1 MFFVSTSVMLTKKVI
16 VTYKY
21 LKQDNSKFNSKNLQ
35 NEDIL
40 VQQKTYFKGKYYKNM
55 HLSPHIFKCSTQ

>member
-1 MFFVSTSVMLTKKVI
+1 MLTKKII

-40 VQQKTYFKGKYYKNM
+40 VQQKTYFKGKYYKNNE
-55 HLSPHIFKCSTQ
+55 LAPSYF